1 MSVSKGYRRVVLAVA
16 RMNLDVGTREFVRK
30 TDEITQ
36 HLSNRVSALLLSP
49 PVFPLYETLI
59 GKRRYGNYRSNLK
72 TLVSRLSSISR
83 RRGITL
89 VLTPVLRRAGNKL
102 YLSNVLIPS
111 VGPPLF
117 RGKSVIPVSS
127 KVSGSPNVEMITIE
141 NVNICFAIL
150 NDLEV
155 PEVTR
160 AYAFLGGDAIVAVSP
175 PIITRRR
182 PEMTLMFAATRA
194 NENDI
199 PIIGI
204 GGYAENGSIQQPTFI
219 IERDG
224 HVAEVARDAEPDIFE
239 VEVPSI
245 GRRPQPEIARKY
257 LKFVRDYIV
266 RNYEVLKKYL
276 IF

>member
-1 MSVSKGYRRVVLAVA
+1 MSAGKEYRRVVLAVA

-49 PVFPLYETLI
+49 PVLPLYETLI

-111 VGPPLF
+111 VGPPIF
-117 RGKSVIPVSS
+117 RGKGVIPVSS
-127 KVSGSPNVEMITIE
+127 KVSGSPNIEMITIE

-155 PEVTR
+155 PEVMR

-182 PEMTLMFAATRA
+182 PEMTLMLAAARA
-194 NENDI
+194 SENDI

-224 HVAEVARDAEPDIFE
+224 RVAEVARDAEPDIFE

-245 GRRPQPEIARKY
+245 GRRPQPDIARKY
-257 LKFVRDYIV
+257 LKFVRDYILK
-266 RNYEVLKKYL
+266 NYEVLKRHL